1 MAGELTFF
9 EIGVED
15 AQRGRAF
22 YEALFGWTFE
32 PGPSGGGGFGI
43 TAPNVAGGM
52 HGGDKG
58 AAPYVFFAV
67 DDIDAAADRVREL
80 GGEIE
85 DMDMDGEEESVAKF
99 GRFKLCKDDQGV
111 ALRVAPARSSPK
123 ERQRKGEARSTEP
136 WMASP
141 IRPAPDGA
149 GATTRREGAGR
160 FEVPLRPAN
169 RLQVLGGGPHTSMAS
184 LFATHTLASGRN
196 VCGAASARKRPSR
209 IFREYV

>member
-85 DMDMDGEEESVAKF
+85 EHGHGRRGGVGRQVRALQAVQGRPGARF
-99 GRFKLCKDDQGV
+99 GLH
-111 ALRVAPARSSPK
+111 
-123 ERQRKGEARSTEP
+123 
-136 WMASP
+136 
-141 IRPAPDGA
+141 RPPD
-149 GATTRREGAGR
+149 
-160 FEVPLRPAN
+160 
-169 RLQVLGGGPHTSMAS
+169 
-184 LFATHTLASGRN
+184 
-196 VCGAASARKRPSR
+196 
-209 IFREYV
+209 